1 MTTFKKSVLLIIFF
15 FGLIE
20 PANTA
25 TEVSLK
31 YLQLWLSSGEQVSF
45 ALEDEPVITIE
56 DGVMAV
62 DTESYRFEEVSKY
75 TFEASPALAITTPEA
90 DCGEA
95 LQINN
100 GELRING
107 VNAPTDIHLYDISGK
122 ELHPQMVTKDNTV
135 TIKTAG
141 LTAGAYVLTING
153 NSHKIIVK

>member
-1 MTTFKKSVLLIIFF
+1 MTTPNITHIICAITLSISF
-15 FGLIE
+15 IAH
-20 PANTA
+20 ANNPI
-25 TEVSLK
+25 SPK

-45 ALEDEPVITIE
+45 PLATEPVITIE
-56 DGVMAV
+56 EGVMAV

-100 GELRING
+100 GELRIAG
-107 VNAPTDIHLYDISGK
+107 VNAQPVIHLYDISGK
-122 ELHPQMVTKDNTV
+122 ELHPQTVAKDNTV

-141 LTAGAYVLTING
+141 LAAGAYVLTING